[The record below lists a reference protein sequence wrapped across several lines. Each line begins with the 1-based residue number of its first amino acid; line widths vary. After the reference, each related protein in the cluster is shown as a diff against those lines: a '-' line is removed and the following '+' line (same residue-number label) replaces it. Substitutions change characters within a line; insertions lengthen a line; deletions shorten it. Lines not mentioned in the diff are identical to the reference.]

1 MLWSF
6 HLWSS
11 ATQNPVEHEGTYRL
25 PEAQLD
31 RFMFKILVD
40 YPRKEEEV
48 EILELHDKRSSESW
62 KEQTPVVSVG
72 ELSYLREKVHDVH
85 VDEKIKAFI
94 VDIVGYNPRQCLVV
108 PGCLSPGIDRFDE

>member
-1 MLWSF
+1 MEF
-6 HLWSS
+6 PFMVV

-48 EILELHDKRSSESW
+48 EILELHDKDRPKVGKNKLRWYRSE
-62 KEQTPVVSVG
+62 
-72 ELSYLREKVHDVH
+72 
-85 VDEKIKAFI
+85 
-94 VDIVGYNPRQCLVV
+94 N
-108 PGCLSPGIDRFDE
+108 